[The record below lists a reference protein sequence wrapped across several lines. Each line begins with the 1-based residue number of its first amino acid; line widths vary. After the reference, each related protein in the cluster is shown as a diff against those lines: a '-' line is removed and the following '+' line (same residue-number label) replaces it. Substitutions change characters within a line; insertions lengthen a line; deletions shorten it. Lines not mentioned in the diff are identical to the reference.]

1 MKIDGQCT
9 PTGGRFFYLL
19 LFLSVPAP
27 LSQALGIMVFNH
39 ISSGFAPAGCTAVD
53 RDKAP
58 ALEILHIFTT
68 GNAQRTVI
76 YKSCRDI
83 IVFYSI
89 FIAGDAGRIG
99 FCRFRAVTKIRCLTC
114 LKGFPSKPGISLG
127 TRPRKGNAPESFFAA
142 QGHSKCMSR
151 LEAAADHG
159 VNVFIYDWYWY
170 DRRPFLENCLN
181 DGFLKAKNNGRMK
194 FYLMWAN
201 HDAMSLWDKR
211 NSDDAETV
219 VWLGSQ
225 DRAEFEKAMRR
236 IIDKYFTQPNYYTID
251 GKPVF
256 MIYDV
261 PNLVKGLGGIDETRR
276 AVDWLRETCVKA
288 GLAGLHLQF
297 TMWNE
302 RFTNVSGVD
311 GAKDV
316 PAAKFDTL
324 GFDSCSHYQY
334 VHFTDIDRN
343 YEDVLPD
350 VEKEW
355 RRLDSTLPF
364 PYFPHVS
371 LGWDNNPRLLGFRPG
386 VLKK

>member
-1 MKIDGQCT
+1 MKKSGQCT

-151 LEAAADHG
+151 LEAAADHVAQVEAG
-159 VNVFIYDWYWY
+159 PQDLQPVQVGSGNMSRQSPERVSKQDQAFLPAKARDS
-170 DRRPFLENCLN
+170 RP
-181 DGFLKAKNNGRMK
+181 A
-194 FYLMWAN
+194 W
-201 HDAMSLWDKR
+201 S
-211 NSDDAETV
+211 SV
-219 VWLGSQ
+219 
-225 DRAEFEKAMRR
+225 
-236 IIDKYFTQPNYYTID
+236 
-251 GKPVF
+251 
-256 MIYDV
+256 
-261 PNLVKGLGGIDETRR
+261 
-276 AVDWLRETCVKA
+276 
-288 GLAGLHLQF
+288 
-297 TMWNE
+297 
-302 RFTNVSGVD
+302 
-311 GAKDV
+311 
-316 PAAKFDTL
+316 
-324 GFDSCSHYQY
+324 
-334 VHFTDIDRN
+334 
-343 YEDVLPD
+343 
-350 VEKEW
+350 
-355 RRLDSTLPF
+355 
-364 PYFPHVS
+364 
-371 LGWDNNPRLLGFRPG
+371 RLL
-386 VLKK
+386 